1 MLITFEFR
9 DESIGLSSS
18 ELAITLALGEAHWA
32 ACRSKIV
39 VTGFLE

>member
-1 MLITFEFR
+1 MLITFEFC

-18 ELAITLALGEAHWA
+18 ELAAALALGKAHWA

-39 VTGFLE
+39 VAGFLE